1 MSNYKQSYTEEQIDR
16 LIAERFSVALMN
28 DSKWERLLGRLTTT
42 FEGGVHI
49 AYKLIH
55 SDKIRQTTLT
65 SPDFKPFFTEPTLY
79 REIEWLEFT
88 SRYEACVNQTNKKS
102 GVRICDQ
109 DIPAIESQIHR
120 FGVFQ
125 FDHVATGLRLYAY
138 K

>member
-1 MSNYKQSYTEEQIDR
+1 MSSYKQSYTEEQIDR

-88 SRYEACVNQTNKKS
+88 SRYEARYEGMERLGGGVWSARTNHAFAMGSFFQKIRSRLGFPALSQT
-102 GVRICDQ
+102 
-109 DIPAIESQIHR
+109 ES
-120 FGVFQ
+120 V
-125 FDHVATGLRLYAY
+125 
-138 K
+138 